1 MGFLDNI
8 SEEPVKAGKY
18 VRLQDGENRLRLLGG
33 GDDGLLIFGKE
44 GWTGGDDSKKV
55 HRWDLKSEA
64 PKLDFNDD
72 PKVLMAV
79 PVWNYQVE
87 AIQIWNITQATIRTK
102 IRELANDPE
111 WGDPRNYDI
120 KVKKEGEQMLT
131 KYEVTPCKEKE
142 LTDEVKQK
150 LTSTTIDTKAL
161 FDGGDPLPES

>member
-44 GWTGGDDSKKV
+44 GWTGGDDSKQV
-55 HRWDLKSEA
+55 HRWDLKAQA

-72 PKVLMAV
+72 PKVFMAV

-87 AIQIWNITQATIRTK
+87 AIQIWNITQATIRAK

-150 LTSTTIDTKAL
+150 LASTTIDTKAL
-161 FDGGDPLPES
+161 FDGGDPLPEA

>member
-72 PKVLMAV
+72 PKVFMAV

-102 IRELANDPE
+102 IREL
-111 WGDPRNYDI
+111 WR
-120 KVKKEGEQMLT
+120 
-131 KYEVTPCKEKE
+131 
-142 LTDEVKQK
+142 
-150 LTSTTIDTKAL
+150 S
-161 FDGGDPLPES
+161 